1 MLFVYLAFENTMSS
15 SRGITPNETQLCSL
29 LRALFGEEGQE
40 RDRQKA
46 RLGEGVGL

>member
-1 MLFVYLAFENTMSS
+1 MLFVYLALRKHNVS

-46 RLGEGVGL
+46 RLGEGLGL